1 MISHLRHQYLFALL
15 NFDLACDQWSILIFH
30 LDYFNLFFYFID
42 SALDDVYCCETC
54 NVYGLA
60 SEFLSERFCTQA
72 CSAAFTVKKAW
83 QYRREQDLR
92 ALRLRR
98 KKRRLEQQRQAR
110 EKAEED
116 IKIED
121 EKSEVSPMQKVL
133 YTMPVMLYKRSF
145 LYVQQNEIQRGL
157 FCTLHDINLITGFE
171 EDKNCCTRK
180 YV

>member
-1 MISHLRHQYLFALL
+1 MHRIFSFYLQIRLISVLFSLL
-15 NFDLACDQWSILIFH
+15 
-30 LDYFNLFFYFID
+30 D

-98 KKRRLEQQRQAR
+98 KKRRLEQQRLAR
-110 EKAEED
+110 EKAEQDMKDED
-116 IKIED
+116 G
-121 EKSEVSPMQKVL
+121 KSVTSPMQKV
-133 YTMPVMLYKRSF
+133 
-145 LYVQQNEIQRGL
+145 
-157 FCTLHDINLITGFE
+157 
-171 EDKNCCTRK
+171 
-180 YV
+180 